1 MGKLSEE
8 AKKLIGEIHPALVA
22 TASKDGKP
30 NVSAKGS
37 LQVLDDDHVIFSD
50 VNSPRTVANL
60 KENPQVSVICLG
72 ADRRSCRIWG
82 TAEVLN
88 SGPLY
93 DEAVKSLAALNKKP
107 RNVVKVKVNEV
118 ETRQP
123 R

>member
-1 MGKLSEE
+1 MGTLNEE

-37 LQVLDDDHVIFSD
+37 FRVLDDDHVIFTD

-60 KENPQVSVICLG
+60 KENPQVSIICL
-72 ADRRSCRIWG
+72 DSNRRSCRIWG
-82 TAEVLN
+82 TTEVLN

-93 DEAVKSLAALNKKP
+93 DESVKSMSARNIKP
-107 RNVVKVKVNEV
+107 NHVVKVRVAEV
-118 ETRQP
+118 QTSQP
-123 R
+123 

>member
-1 MGKLSEE
+1 MGTLNEE

-37 LQVLDDDHVIFSD
+37 FRVLDDDHVIFTD

-60 KENPQVSVICLG
+60 KENPQVSIICL
-72 ADRRSCRIWG
+72 DSNRRSCRIWG
-82 TAEVLN
+82 TTEVLN

-93 DEAVKSLAALNKKP
+93 DEAVKSMAARNIKP
-107 RNVVKVKVNEV
+107 NNVVNVRVVEV
-118 ETRQP
+118 QTSQP
-123 R
+123 